1 MKTVGIIG
9 GIGPP
14 STVKYYE
21 GLTQGVQKALGG
33 SATAKVILTSL
44 NGEDIKQF
52 RLAGD
57 VAGEGAFYAAEALR
71 LEQAGADFILIA
83 SNTSHKNVPYVE
95 SAITVPLLHL
105 ADATAQAVVVQGV
118 EKVALLGTIPTMEQD
133 FYKTRLAAQ
142 GLEVMMP
149 DVDDRHFINDT
160 IYTEMVKGIVRPEIN
175 AGFVRIINKLK
186 DAGADGVILGCTEL
200 TLLDLADIDLPVF
213 DTVKIHI
220 EAALKEILSDD
231 SL

>member
-21 GLTQGVQKALGG
+21 GLIQGVQVALGG
-33 SATAKVILTSL
+33 HATAKIILTSL

-57 VAGEGAFYAAEALR
+57 VAGEGDFYAAEAAR
-71 LEQAGADFILIA
+71 LQRAGADFILIA
-83 SNTSHKNVPYVE
+83 SNTSHKNAPYVE

-105 ADATAQAVVVQGV
+105 ADATAQAVVAQGLT
-118 EKVALLGTIPTMEQD
+118 KVALLGTIPTMEQD

-142 GLEVMMP
+142 GLEIMIP
-149 DVDDRHFINDT
+149 DADDRHIINDA
-160 IYTEMVKGIVRPEIN
+160 IYTEMVKGIVRSEVN

-186 DAGADGVILGCTEL
+186 DAGAEGVVLGCTEL
-200 TLLDLADIDLPVF
+200 TLLDLDGINLPVF

-220 EAALKEILSDD
+220 EAALKEILSDHNQ
-231 SL
+231 